1 MAAEPPNCGDH
12 EGHIIMQDNLTLQTT
27 LRSGRSWRTPA
38 ALTGLFLAGLSSTG
52 FAQAAGAAPHLQGP
66 KADAVIAQALA
77 AKSHTGWIGVIVR
90 TPAPLTASQEA
101 QMTAL
106 GADIVRRLPI
116 ISSVAVRVPQRS
128 LATLAALPF
137 ASHLSLDGAVKKTDE
152 FTVGSSEA
160 SQAYA
165 QITPLTPKPGPAG
178 TILPPV
184 PKPGGPI
191 IKLTGGGITVAVLD
205 SGVTPVADLSSQA
218 GDLLNKAPSRLI
230 GSVNFSTPL
239 PYTTSKNGNA
249 ISGLP
254 LGINSSN
261 VYDPCGHGTHVA
273 GIIAGNA
280 SRSQPS
286 ACSHTFLGI
295 APQANLVSVRVLDA
309 NGGSTVS
316 TVIAGLQWVLA
327 HQNDSKNAPIRVVN
341 LSLGHPVGESYT
353 TDPICQA
360 VEAAYKAG
368 IVVVCAAGNEG
379 RMNGGTYTAGLDNE
393 GWGTAYGS
401 IQSPGNDPY
410 VITVGATKSMDGVRA
425 DDKIA
430 TYSSRGPSRLDL
442 VMKPDIIAPGNKVI
456 SLDANGSTLDNYAGG
471 SNDIPYS
478 SYVQPWAMNTFSLSG
493 NSADYF
499 QLSGT
504 SMASPVVAGAAALML
519 QANPNLS
526 PSTIKA
532 RLMVSADKW
541 VAPDG
546 TQDPLTY
553 GAGYLNIPA
562 ALASTMVAQGPAA
575 SPALDVNSDGSV
587 TVDLSQSLFN
597 ASLWGTGVVDLR
609 AMWGRSAMWGC
620 SSVDMTR
627 AMWGRNTTFSASST
641 VASSAPSASRAMW
654 GCSVWGDRAM
664 WGCSGTAVDLTSTAL
679 SGE

>member
-1 MAAEPPNCGDH
+1 
-12 EGHIIMQDNLTLQTT
+12 MQDRLKQDTT
-27 LRSGRSWRTPA
+27 TILRPGRAWRTPA
-38 ALTGLFLAGLSSTG
+38 ALTGLFLAGLSLTS
-52 FAQAAGAAPHLQGP
+52 FAQAAPAAP
-66 KADAVIAQALA
+66 KTDAALAQALA
-77 AKSHTGWIGVIVR
+77 GKTRTGWVSVIFK
-90 TPAPLTASQEA
+90 TSTPLTASQEA

-128 LATLAALPF
+128 LAKLAALPF

-160 SQAYA
+160 DRADMTVWSKDGRYSRTYA
-165 QITPLTPKPGPAG
+165 
-178 TILPPV
+178 
-184 PKPGGPI
+184 
-191 IKLTGGGITVAVLD
+191 LTGQGVTVAVVD
-205 SGVTPVADLSSQA
+205 SGIEPVADLSSQA
-218 GDLLNKAPSRLI
+218 HDLLNKAPSRVLAGVDFTAEIGTDNGTVTASGGKGKDKGKKGDDPTLLPI
-230 GSVNFSTPL
+230 GSTSTN
-239 PYTTSKNGNA
+239 TD
-249 ISGLP
+249 
-254 LGINSSN
+254 
-261 VYDPCGHGTHVA
+261 DPCGHGTHVA
-273 GIIAGNA
+273 GILAGNA
-280 SRSQPS
+280 SRSPLPY
-286 ACSHTFLGI
+286 CTHTFAGI
-295 APQANLVSVRVLDA
+295 APQANLVSVRVLDQ
-309 NGGSTVS
+309 NGESDVNTVL
-316 TVIAGLQWVLA
+316 TGLQWVLDN
-327 HQNDSKNAPIRVVN
+327 QKKYKIRVVN

-360 VEAAYKAG
+360 VEALVKSG
-368 IVVVCAAGNEG
+368 VVVVCAAGNEG
-379 RMNGGTYTAGLDNE
+379 RLNGGTYTAGLDNE

-456 SLDANGSTLDNYAGG
+456 SLDAHGSALDNFDSGI
-471 SNDIPYS
+471 NQVPYS
-478 SYVQPWAMNTFSLSG
+478 YYVPYYWTKALGLSG

-526 PSTIKA
+526 PDTIKA
-532 RLMVSADKW
+532 RLMLSADKW
-541 VAPDG
+541 YAPDG

-562 ALASTMVAQGPAA
+562 ALASTAVAQGPAA
-575 SPALDVNSDGSV
+575 SPALVANLANGTL
-587 TVDLSQSLFN
+587 TVDLSRAMWGS
-597 ASLWGTGVVDLR
+597 SLWGTGVVDLR
-609 AMWGRSAMWGC
+609 AMWGSRAMWGC

-627 AMWGRNTTFSASST
+627 AMWGRNTTFTDSRAMWGSST
-641 VASSAPSASRAMW
+641 PSASRAMW
-654 GCSVWGDRAM
+654 GSSVWGDRAM
-664 WGCSGTAVDLTSTAL
+664 WGCSGTAVDLNSAAF